1 MDCDDEA
8 STWDTDPV
16 KRKRAFAAAAAIRRR
31 VPLPPA
37 RRALEY
43 GCGTGLSSFALQA
56 DLGELTLAD
65 SSPGMLAVLGGLQCA
80 IGCKRRPTRVGET
93 IRCFW

>member
-16 KRKRAFAAAAAIRRR
+16 KRKRAFAAAAIRRR

-37 RRALEY
+37 WRALEY
-43 GCGTGLSSFALQA
+43 GCGTGLLGFALQA

-65 SSPGMLAVLGGLQCA
+65 SSPGMLAVLGDSQRA
-80 IGCKRRPTRVGET
+80 IGYKRRPTRVGET